1 MVLQTYISEEETEGR
16 LIHMKRLLKRAVVI
30 LMTALL
36 TGPCISAAAE
46 ETALVTVKANEVKEG
61 DASVTVTCDIEG
73 GNRVSSGKIRIRYD
87 AEKMRLKSAQAGN
100 ALTGAMCE
108 INDCLKGSKEEGELV
123 VAFASA
129 SRLSGDGSL
138 LNLVF
143 NLDSSVKE
151 GTILEVTADVE
162 ELAGDDADVA
172 ANTIN
177 LSAEVTR
184 KDSGGEQNP
193 SEGEDEIT
201 DGTVDSEKDTNKA
214 HDTNKDNTVNTQ
226 KQQTAA
232 KDADKNSTMSKTRSV
247 KTKDETN
254 ILFPAVFTGA
264 ALLGIIAVGMG
275 KKSKTK

>member
-1 MVLQTYISEEETEGR
+1 M
-16 LIHMKRLLKRAVVI
+16 
-30 LMTALL
+30 
-36 TGPCISAAAE
+36 
-46 ETALVTVKANEVKEG
+46 
-61 DASVTVTCDIEG
+61 
-73 GNRVSSGKIRIRYD
+73 
-87 AEKMRLKSAQAGN
+87 
-100 ALTGAMCE
+100 
-108 INDCLKGSKEEGELV
+108 
-123 VAFASA
+123 AFASA

-254 ILFPAVFTGA
+254 ILFPAVLTGA